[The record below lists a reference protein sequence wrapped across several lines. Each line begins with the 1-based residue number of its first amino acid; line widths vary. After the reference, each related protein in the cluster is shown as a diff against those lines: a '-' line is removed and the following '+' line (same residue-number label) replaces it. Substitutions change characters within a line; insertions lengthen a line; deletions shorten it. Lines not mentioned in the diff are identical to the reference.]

1 MHDIIEDREVCMEDV
16 NGCDGVGC
24 LLRVLARHGDADGDG
39 DGDGVEAEPSTAS
52 ERRLDNDNNNDCK
65 ELQIQLQQQ
74 QQAVLVALDVLKRLT
89 RRFGLD
95 LVDRV
100 LERDGTAV
108 VGSLLALGVERAAR
122 DRGADRDVDTG
133 SQEIVSR
140 ALLLLC
146 RWAALSP
153 TRLAVGAFDA
163 FWGVLTAEYTYTY
176 TSTYTHT

>member
-1 MHDIIEDREVCMEDV
+1 VPA
-16 NGCDGVGC
+16 
-24 LLRVLARHGDADGDG
+24 ARLGETRDADGDG
-39 DGDGVEAEPSTAS
+39 DGAEAEPSTAS
-52 ERRLDNDNNNDCK
+52 ERRLDNDNNNNNNDCK

-95 LVDRV
+95 LLDRV

-122 DRGADRDVDTG
+122 GRGADRDVDTG

-163 FWGVLTAEYTYTY
+163 FWAC
-176 TSTYTHT
+176 